1 MALWKLFSMD
11 VLVGNWNESITNF
24 NEIQSAIE
32 ALKIN
37 LEEEF
42 KKTSSDSVKKFI
54 LKNLFKQNRLTNYKL
69 TLNTSC
75 CIEATWCT
83 GRYSS

>member
-42 KKTSSDSVKKFI
+42 KKTSADSVKKFI
-54 LKNLFKQNRLTNYKL
+54 FKKFVLTN
-69 TLNTSC
+69 
-75 CIEATWCT
+75 
-83 GRYSS
+83 

>member
-1 MALWKLFSMD
+1 MSKAIMALWKLFSMD

-42 KKTSSDSVKKFI
+42 KKTSADSVKNIF
-54 LKNLFKQNRLTNYKL
+54 LKICFKK
-69 TLNTSC
+69 
-75 CIEATWCT
+75 ID
-83 GRYSS
+83 

>member
-11 VLVGNWNESITNF
+11 VLVGNCNESITNF

-42 KKTSSDSVKKFI
+42 KKTSADSVKKFI
-54 LKNLFKQNRLTNYKL
+54 LKNLFKKNRLTNYKL

-83 GRYSS
+83 GRYSY

>member
-1 MALWKLFSMD
+1 MD

-42 KKTSSDSVKKFI
+42 KKTSADSVKNFI

-83 GRYSS
+83 GRYSY

>member
-1 MALWKLFSMD
+1 MD

-42 KKTSSDSVKKFI
+42 KKTSADSVKNIF
-54 LKNLFKQNRLTNYKL
+54 LKICLKK
-69 TLNTSC
+69 
-75 CIEATWCT
+75 
-83 GRYSS
+83 